1 MQAARPAGT
10 GGSIVAPTMALLAR
24 VRIRAYRSAGDV
36 TLTLGPVT
44 AFVGEA
50 RSGKSNLLRAVW
62 ALLDPAAPI
71 RPEDLRRDD
80 VDTITVEA
88 DLVGGGHVSL
98 SARPPEPPQVER
110 AGAPPVLFLPAAR
123 RGGPLLAG
131 ADGSSPAAE
140 IVREFENALA
150 DPRARD
156 SEAAAA
162 GALVAAVDACC
173 AAGLSGVVLLVEEPE
188 LFLRPQTQRYLYRR
202 LRAFAAGGNQVLY
215 STHAP
220 AFLNVARLEELVLVE
235 HEGETGTRISQPE
248 PLDADEAFRVVSEF
262 DAERSE
268 LFLARAAILV
278 EGRTEKLVFP
288 SVFAA
293 LGHDLDRDQ
302 ISVVEC
308 GGKSNIPVFARIC
321 IACRIPFVVVHD
333 RDAEPGKNPIP
344 AEVALNDLIADVAG
358 RERVVVLAPD
368 FEAVAGLRGHSGK
381 PERAWRHFSEEG
393 VEVPEPL
400 ARAVRLALAAAG

>member
-1 MQAARPAGT
+1 
-10 GGSIVAPTMALLAR
+10 
-24 VRIRAYRSAGDV
+24 
-36 TLTLGPVT
+36 
-44 AFVGEA
+44 
-50 RSGKSNLLRAVW
+50 
-62 ALLDPAAPI
+62 
-71 RPEDLRRDD
+71 
-80 VDTITVEA
+80 
-88 DLVGGGHVSL
+88 
-98 SARPPEPPQVER
+98 
-110 AGAPPVLFLPAAR
+110 VLFLPAAR
-123 RGGPLLAG
+123 RGGPLLAVP
-131 ADGSSPAAE
+131 DKSSPAAE
-140 IVREFENALA
+140 IVGEFEHALA

-162 GALVAAVDACC
+162 GALVVAVDACC
-173 AAGLSGVVLLVEEPE
+173 AAGLAGVVLLVEEPE

-235 HEGETGTRISQPE
+235 HEGEAGTRISQPE

-333 RDAEPGKNPIP
+333 HDAEAGKDPIP

-358 RERVVVLAPD
+358 RERVVELVPD

-400 ARAVRLALAAAG
+400 ARAVRLALAAAE

>member
-1 MQAARPAGT
+1 
-10 GGSIVAPTMALLAR
+10 
-24 VRIRAYRSAGDV
+24 
-36 TLTLGPVT
+36 VT
-44 AFVGEA
+44 AFET
-50 RSGKSNLLRAVW
+50 LC
-62 ALLDPAAPI
+62 
-71 RPEDLRRDD
+71 
-80 VDTITVEA
+80 
-88 DLVGGGHVSL
+88 
-98 SARPPEPPQVER
+98 R
-110 AGAPPVLFLPAAR
+110 AGE
-123 RGGPLLAG
+123 
-131 ADGSSPAAE
+131 S
-140 IVREFENALA
+140 
-150 DPRARD
+150 
-156 SEAAAA
+156 
-162 GALVAAVDACC
+162 
-173 AAGLSGVVLLVEEPE
+173 GLVVLIEEPE
-188 LFLRPQTQRYLYRR
+188 LFLRPQAQRYLYRL
-202 LRAFAAGGNQVLY
+202 LRTFAEAGNQVVY

-220 AFLNVARLEELVLVE
+220 AFLNVGRLEELALVSRDPE
-235 HEGETGTRISQPE
+235 AGTTIVHPE
-248 PLDADEAFRVVSEF
+248 PLDADESFRALSEL

-381 PERAWRHFSEEG
+381 PERAWRHFSEESVG
-393 VEVPEPL
+393 VPEPL
-400 ARAVRLALAAAG
+400 ARVVRLALAAAG